1 MHLRVFFAFH
11 FFSFFFFPSAKWLFD
26 PSAHFHREG
35 LFWPKAF
42 IFVCV
47 KKKYGE
53 AAPSSRWQ
61 GGREGGRVLQNVG
74 EEKIIIYLGFFIRNT
89 SVGVL
94 GGEAFRSSSVP
105 LHLVLLAAAA
115 RQGAQSAARQPW
127 ALGALG

>member
-1 MHLRVFFAFH
+1 M
-11 FFSFFFFPSAKWLFD
+11 
-26 PSAHFHREG
+26 
-35 LFWPKAF
+35 
-42 IFVCV
+42 
-47 KKKYGE
+47 
-53 AAPSSRWQ
+53 
-61 GGREGGRVLQNVG
+61 G